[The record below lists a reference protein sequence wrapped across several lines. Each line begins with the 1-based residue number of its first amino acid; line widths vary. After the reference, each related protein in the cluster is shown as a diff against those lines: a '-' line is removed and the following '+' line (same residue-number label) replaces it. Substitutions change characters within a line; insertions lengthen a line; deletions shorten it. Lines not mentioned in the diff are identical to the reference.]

1 MIDEGSGYQTLE
13 QLAKETVLHIND
25 IPTEHIDHRVDL
37 LGKYMTVS
45 SKQID
50 AQVGG
55 LEYLE
60 QGLNKAEQNLARQ
73 KDDLMRWI
81 DSQCGAVNNS
91 LQKWSNRATIGL
103 RDAVSEHQEF
113 KKHAMDE
120 MERLE
125 EMIERIGKG
134 LNEQKRV
141 SKSILE
147 DFDGMKLLQGDILER
162 TTTVEERMAALE
174 ASYGAS
180 TRNAAT
186 ALEKATKAEELAD
199 ESEKKLREGLS
210 FFDSEFKAVKKQMK
224 TVTRLTEETKISLDS
239 LQEEA
244 RGDSKRLMERMDA
257 IEDSAK
263 EQYQRVAL
271 PDELAEICFSLE
283 ERAMQTPSLQVADLF
298 RDDHYNQALSNFC
311 LRLAKQIHDSAHSR
325 VMEQIIA
332 GVGAK
337 PSTSPARASLG
348 RGARIGADLYENDD
362 TAIVSQQKIL
372 LEAFSE
378 EFVRLLRKG
387 RVNLDMYVP
396 RPASYFTLVLQRQSR
411 WRLER

>member
-257 IEDSAK
+257 
-263 EQYQRVAL
+263 
-271 PDELAEICFSLE
+271 
-283 ERAMQTPSLQVADLF
+283 
-298 RDDHYNQALSNFC
+298 H
-311 LRLAKQIHDSAHSR
+311 
-325 VMEQIIA
+325 
-332 GVGAK
+332 
-337 PSTSPARASLG
+337 
-348 RGARIGADLYENDD
+348 
-362 TAIVSQQKIL
+362 
-372 LEAFSE
+372 
-378 EFVRLLRKG
+378 
-387 RVNLDMYVP
+387 
-396 RPASYFTLVLQRQSR
+396 
-411 WRLER
+411 